1 MNANKTAIMGDDLFL
16 YIVDESGTTKQVI
29 AFASSCELSI
39 EGETVDMSN
48 KMSCR
53 WQANKRGNNSYSIS
67 SDSLYTQIAS
77 DGASFDDLFK
87 KMVKGDAIT
96 WYIGSP
102 KAMAE
107 DETCEDRNFELDETL
122 RYYTGEAIITSL
134 SLSAS
139 TGEIASCSLS
149 LTGSGEIKQGG
160 SAPTA

>member
-1 MNANKTAIMGDDLFL
+1 MNANKTALMGDDLFL
-16 YIVDESGTTKQVI
+16 YIVDGTDKKVI

-67 SDSLYTQIAS
+67 SDSLYTQTAS
-77 DGASFDDLFK
+77 DGASFDDLFT

-102 KAMAE
+102 KEMAE
-107 DETCEDRNFELDETL
+107 GETCESRDFALDETQ

-149 LTGSGEIKQGG
+149 LTGSGEINQG
-160 SAPTA
+160 PTA